1 MKYIE
6 IENSLYVMTEQQK
19 DLGTYQLQM
28 FITDGYS
35 NPISGKFTLTVED
48 PIKTKKKKGSPS
60 DQVDQKKVQQV
71 KATIAITKI

>member
-1 MKYIE
+1 
-6 IENSLYVMTEQQK
+6 
-19 DLGTYQLQM
+19 M

-60 DQVDQKKVQQV
+60 DQVD
-71 KATIAITKI
+71 